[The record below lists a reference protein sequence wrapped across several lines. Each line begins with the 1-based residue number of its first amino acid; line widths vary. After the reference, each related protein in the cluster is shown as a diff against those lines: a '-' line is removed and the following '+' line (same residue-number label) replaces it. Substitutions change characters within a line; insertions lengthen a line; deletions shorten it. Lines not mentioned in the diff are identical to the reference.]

1 MTAAEVV
8 TALKQAEQ
16 TVATCES
23 LTAGLLAA
31 TLADVPGASA
41 VLRGGLITYA
51 TDLKHELA
59 EVPRQ
64 ILAQHGPVSV
74 ETAEGMARGT
84 KRRCGA
90 DWAVSLTGV
99 AGPEP
104 QDGHPVGEVFVGVVG
119 PDDQAGVIRVQP
131 AGGTRYVLDPAGG
144 SPIAVVTG
152 NRAEIRT
159 QSVHFALK
167 ELLSRVVEQNSR
179 SNR

>member
-1 MTAAEVV
+1 MTAAELV
-8 TALKQAEQ
+8 TALNRAEQ

-59 EVPRQ
+59 EVPLQ
-64 ILAQHGPVSV
+64 VLAQHGPVSAQ
-74 ETAEGMARGT
+74 TAEGMARGT
-84 KRRCGA
+84 RCRCGA

-104 QDGHPVGEVFVGVVG
+104 QDGHPVGEVFMGVAG
-119 PDDQAGVIRVQP
+119 PGEQTEVVRVQP
-131 AGGTRYVLDPAGG
+131 TGNSRYVLDPAGG
-144 SPIAVVTG
+144 APIAVMTG
-152 NRAEIRT
+152 NRAQIRA
-159 QSVHFALK
+159 QSVDFALK

-179 SNR
+179 TNR